1 MHLPSKHV
9 IIAVAIAVIILV
21 FFVTRT
27 KRSNF
32 KDLPTTDTSASAV
45 AFRTYQAAAKTV
57 YDYFETY
64 KLAPGGTAIAG
75 YNTRTGACDP
85 ANAACVAITTDRSTD
100 LGKVIAWYVA
110 TRAPGL
116 YDSSPINCPR
126 DPTAPADAP
135 SVLGLRVVMPT
146 TPLTAT
152 GTASAANKGYTL
164 NFEPPPTVIPGQC
177 IAGTTTT
184 STNYWVYNPMNG
196 GSGVPGAEL

>member
-1 MHLPSKHV
+1 MHLPSKQI
-9 IIAVAIAVIILV
+9 IIAVAIAVIILI

-32 KDLPTTDTSASAV
+32 KDLPTTDTTAAGN
-45 AFRTYQAAAKTV
+45 AFRTYQTAAKTV

-75 YNTRTGACDP
+75 YNTRTGQCDP

-100 LGKVIAWYVA
+100 MGKVIAWYVA

-135 SVLGLRVVMPT
+135 SVLGLRVTMPA
-146 TPLTAT
+146 TPLTAS
-152 GTASAANKGYTL
+152 GTASASNKGYIL
-164 NFEPPPTVIPGQC
+164 NFETPPTVIPGQC
-177 IAGTTTT
+177 TTATTT

-196 GSGVPGAEL
+196 GSGVPGPEV

>member
-1 MHLPSKHV
+1 MHLPSKQI
-9 IIAVAIAVIILV
+9 IIAVAIAVIILL

-32 KDLPTTDTSASAV
+32 EDLPTTDTTAAGT

-64 KLAPGGTAIAG
+64 RLVPSGVAIEG
-75 YNTRTGACDP
+75 YSARTGQCD
-85 ANAACVAITTDRSTD
+85 ATNTACVAITTLRSDD
-100 LGKVIAWYVA
+100 LAKVIAWYVA

-135 SVLGLRVVMPT
+135 SVLGLRVTMPA
-146 TPLTAT
+146 TPLTAS
-152 GTASAANKGYTL
+152 GTASATNKGYTL
-164 NFEPPPTVIPGQC
+164 NFTPPAAPGVC
-177 IAGTTTT
+177 PAGTTAAQA
-184 STNYWVYNPMNG
+184 YIVYT
-196 GSGVPGAEL
+196 GV